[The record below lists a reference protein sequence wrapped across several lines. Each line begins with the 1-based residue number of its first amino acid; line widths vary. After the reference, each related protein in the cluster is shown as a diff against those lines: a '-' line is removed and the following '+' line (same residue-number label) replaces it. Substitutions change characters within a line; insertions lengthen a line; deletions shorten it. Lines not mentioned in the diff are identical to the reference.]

1 MDRLKSQANTLWQLI
16 SNPSTAATYQQTLGT
31 TWAILRETG
40 LLLWLFVCLVFVL
53 GDWFW
58 QTSYATG
65 QKARAWIDDMQ
76 TSAQEPAAE
85 TSSGDM
91 LGKTG
96 KSLLSAGRS
105 SLSAALSAAKGQ
117 LGMESTETPAPKPI
131 GLIPPFSEKTAPEL
145 TASKPTA
152 SPSAATPETPPADSP
167 EV

>member
-1 MDRLKSQANTLWQLI
+1 MERLKSQASKLWQLI

-40 LLLWLFVCLVFVL
+40 LLLWLVVCLVFVL

-65 QKARAWIDDMQ
+65 QKARAWVDEMQ
-76 TSAQEPAAE
+76 TSAQEPTAE
-85 TSSGDM
+85 ASSSDV

-105 SLSAALSAAKGQ
+105 SLAAALSAAKGQ
-117 LGMESTETPAPKPI
+117 LGIESTEAPAANSI
-131 GLIPPFSEKTAPEL
+131 GLIPPSSEEITSKPSISTSPAISEKP
-145 TASKPTA
+145 PTK
-152 SPSAATPETPPADSP
+152 TPEA
-167 EV
+167 